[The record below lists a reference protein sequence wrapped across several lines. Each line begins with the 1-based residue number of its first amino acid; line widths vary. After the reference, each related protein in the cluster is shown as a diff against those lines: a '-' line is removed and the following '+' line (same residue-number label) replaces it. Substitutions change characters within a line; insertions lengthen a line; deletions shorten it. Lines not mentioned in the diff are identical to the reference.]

1 MLRTVACLLWEIKV
15 TIHEMSTWIG
25 VGRSEIGFVRVL
37 NQDAFAV
44 IDNVGIWAVAD
55 GMGGHVGG
63 EVAAQ
68 TAIATVQAGASS
80 TLLAND
86 HASPSDALT
95 DLIGRAHE
103 AILNRASSKSKL
115 KGMGTTIVLLAI
127 VSTPVPISYLAH
139 VGDSRAYR
147 FRSGTLTPLT
157 KDHTLIEKYLERGIL
172 TTESAKT
179 HPERHVLTRA
189 LGVGLTVKPTVT
201 TFPILS
207 EDLILLCSDGLTKML
222 EDEDIQTVF
231 AAGELDPTQVCN
243 RLVTAALDRG
253 GEDNVTVVVISHQ

>member
-1 MLRTVACLLWEIKV
+1 
-15 TIHEMSTWIG
+15 MSPWIG
-25 VGRSEIGFVRVL
+25 AGRSDIGLVRAI
-37 NQDAFAV
+37 NQDAFTV
-44 IDNVGIWAVAD
+44 IDEVSIWAVAD

-68 TAIATVQAGASS
+68 TAIAIVQAEAGTSS
-80 TLLAND
+80 NRLYND
-86 HASPSDALT
+86 VPPMDVFT
-95 DLIGRAHE
+95 DLLTRAHN
-103 AILNRASSKSKL
+103 AILNRAISKSKL

-127 VSTPVPISYLAH
+127 VSGPTPIAYLAH

-157 KDHTLIEKYLERGIL
+157 KDHSLIEKYLERGIL
-172 TTESAKT
+172 TPETAKT

-189 LGVGLTVKPTVT
+189 LGIGATVMPTIT
-201 TFPILS
+201 ALPILP

-222 EDEDIQTVF
+222 EDEDIRTVF

-253 GEDNVTVVVISHQ
+253 GEDNVTVVVVAYRLS

>member
-1 MLRTVACLLWEIKV
+1 
-15 TIHEMSTWIG
+15 MSIWSGI
-25 VGRSEIGFVRVL
+25 GRSEIGLVRTL

-44 IDNVGIWAVAD
+44 IDEVGVWAVAD

-68 TAIATVQAGASS
+68 TAIATVRTEAAASS
-80 TLLAND
+80 HLLGNGQ
-86 HASPSDALT
+86 ASPTEVLT
-95 DLIGRAHE
+95 DLISQAHD
-103 AILNRASSKSKL
+103 AILNRARSKSKL

-127 VSTPVPISYLAH
+127 VSGPAPIAYLVH

-172 TTESAKT
+172 TAESAKT

-189 LGVGLTVKPTVT
+189 LGVGTTVKPTIT
-201 TFPILS
+201 AFPLLPD
-207 EDLILLCSDGLTKML
+207 DLVLLCSDGLTKML
-222 EDEDIQTVF
+222 EDEEIRAAFD
-231 AAGELDPTQVCN
+231 AGELDPTQVGN

-253 GEDNVTVVVISHQ
+253 GEDNVTVVVVAPRSS

>member
-1 MLRTVACLLWEIKV
+1 
-15 TIHEMSTWIG
+15 MSTWIG
-25 VGRSEIGFVRVL
+25 VGQSEIGHVRTV
-37 NQDAFAV
+37 NQDAFTV
-44 IDNVGIWAVAD
+44 LDEVGVWAVAD

-68 TAIATVQAGASS
+68 TAIATVQAETSTASN
-80 TLLAND
+80 LLSSGQ
-86 HASPSDALT
+86 ASPVDVLT
-95 DLIGRAHE
+95 GLIGQAHD
-103 AILNRASSKSKL
+103 AILNQARSKSKL

-127 VSTPVPISYLAH
+127 VSGPAPIAYLAH

-172 TTESAKT
+172 TVETAKT

-189 LGVGLTVKPTVT
+189 LGVGSTVQPTVT
-201 TFPILS
+201 AFPLLP
-207 EDLILLCSDGLTKML
+207 EDLVLLCSDGLTKML
-222 EDEDIQTVF
+222 EDEEIRTVF
-231 AAGELDPTQVCN
+231 AAGELDPTQVCD

-253 GEDNVTVVVISHQ
+253 GEDNVTVVVVAPRSS

>member
-1 MLRTVACLLWEIKV
+1 
-15 TIHEMSTWIG
+15 MSSWIG
-25 VGRSEIGFVRVL
+25 VGRSEIGHVRTL

-44 IDNVGIWAVAD
+44 LDEVGVWAVAD

-68 TAIATVQAGASS
+68 TAIATVQAEARTTS
-80 TLLAND
+80 TLLYSD
-86 HASPSDALT
+86 QASAVEVLT
-95 DLIGRAHE
+95 DLISRAHD
-103 AILNRASSKSKL
+103 AILNQVRSKSKL

-127 VSTPVPISYLAH
+127 VSDPAPLAYLAH

-157 KDHTLIEKYLERGIL
+157 KDHTLIEKYLERSIL
-172 TTESAKT
+172 TVETAKT

-189 LGVGLTVKPTVT
+189 LGVGSTMKPTVT
-201 TFPILS
+201 ALPLLP
-207 EDLILLCSDGLTKML
+207 EDLVLLCSDGLTKML
-222 EDEDIQTVF
+222 EDEEIRTVV
-231 AAGELDPTQVCN
+231 AAGELDPTHVCN

-253 GEDNVTVVVISHQ
+253 GEDNVTVVVVAPHYS